1 VRTLLI
7 LTAID
12 VEARG
17 LARHL
22 GLSPVPGASFPHFR
36 GGPLEVACVGLRAS
50 ALAARAPAFTSR
62 AVASAAQP
70 PLFVVSAGACGALAP
85 ELAEGALVVPQAV
98 VTEDGQRMATAS
110 LRGLESRGTL
120 VSVARVVTTA
130 ADKARLFVETG
141 AIACDMESAA
151 ILAWAASKGF
161 ASAVVRGVSDTAA
174 SAVPADL
181 VASVGEDGRVRT
193 VTAVR
198 AALSRRGALRD
209 ALALRRGTNAALA
222 AVAAALGRVVRSS

>member
-1 VRTLLI
+1 MRTLLI

-22 GLSPVPGASFPHFR
+22 GLPPVPRASFPHFR
-36 GGPLEVACVGLRAS
+36 GGALEVACVGLRAS
-50 ALAARAPAFTSR
+50 ALTTRAPAFATR
-62 AVASAAQP
+62 TSAAARS
-70 PLFVVSAGACGALAP
+70 LVISAGACGALAP
-85 ELAEGALVVPQAV
+85 ELPEGALVVPEAV
-98 VTEDGQRMATAS
+98 ITEDGQHVATAP
-110 LRGLESRGTL
+110 LPGLEPRGAL
-120 VSVARVVTTA
+120 VSVARVVGTA

-141 AIACDMESAA
+141 AIACDMESSA
-151 ILAWAASKGF
+151 ILAWAAAHGF
-161 ASAVVRGVSDTAA
+161 AAAVVRGVSDGA
-174 SAVPADL
+174 STGVPADL

-222 AVAAALGRVVRSS
+222 TVAAALGRVARAS